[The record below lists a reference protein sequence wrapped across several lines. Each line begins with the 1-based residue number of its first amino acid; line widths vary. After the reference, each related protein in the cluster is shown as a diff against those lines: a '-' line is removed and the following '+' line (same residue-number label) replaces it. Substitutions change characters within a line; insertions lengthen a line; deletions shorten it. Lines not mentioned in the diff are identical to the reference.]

1 MKRLILLSLLIVASV
16 AAMAQEKV
24 KYRIVYRLD
33 YLSDRKDTTQK
44 TMNWELNIGEST
56 LLFCNM
62 ENRLC
67 NEKLD
72 SLNKNNVDLATSLAF
87 LPKLRAQYPNRSNL
101 EVFYNFLNGGT
112 CTIKNTI
119 STDTFCYSDSLPDI
133 KWTLLSDSGK
143 KILDFNCKK
152 ASAFVRGRQWT
163 VWYTEDIPFRLG
175 PWLLGGLPGLILA
188 AEDSDGT
195 FKFVC
200 VGMQNNPDQIIT
212 LNKKKVISTT
222 KKKFLKLRK
231 EFDEDRIGYELRYY
245 SDKVIKITDEK
256 GNNLTHSKPVYKNYL
271 ER

>member
-1 MKRLILLSLLIVASV
+1 M
-16 AAMAQEKV
+16 
-24 KYRIVYRLD
+24 
-33 YLSDRKDTTQK
+33 
-44 TMNWELNIGEST
+44 
-56 LLFCNM
+56 
-62 ENRLC
+62 
-67 NEKLD
+67 
-72 SLNKNNVDLATSLAF
+72 
-87 LPKLRAQYPNRSNL
+87 
-101 EVFYNFLNGGT
+101 
-112 CTIKNTI
+112 
-119 STDTFCYSDSLPDI
+119 
-133 KWTLLSDSGK
+133 SDSGK